1 MRLYNVK
8 VLMVHRHAPLHGRC
22 PCFPKT
28 ISFQRECISIH
39 IGQAGCQIGNA
50 CWELY
55 CLEHGKNRMLVKPVF
70 IFSVNVSQS
79 TLVRLA
85 ARLAM
90 PAGNYSVLNMV
101 RIGSQNV
108 LFCVSQNYKK
118 ISLNIS
124 SSLCKKLIFY
134 LQYFL

>member
-1 MRLYNVK
+1 
-8 VLMVHRHAPLHGRC
+8 MVHRHAPLHGRS

-101 RIGSQNV
+101 RIGS
-108 LFCVSQNYKK
+108 
-118 ISLNIS
+118 
-124 SSLCKKLIFY
+124 
-134 LQYFL
+134 